1 MKPLVFKTN
10 LGETF
15 FDYHDIIRLEAD
27 GCHTSIYNS
36 KGEVL
41 KSSVNISSIEKLL
54 PEKNFFRS
62 HRSHIVNLSFISNY
76 NGKLGVLTVAEY
88 EVPISETYQQK
99 FMELFSSGNRIY
111 IR

>member
-1 MKPLVFKTN
+1 MKPLIIRTN

-15 FDYHDIIRLEAD
+15 FDYQDIVRLEAD
-27 GCHTSIYNS
+27 GCHTSIYNT

-41 KSSVNISSIEKLL
+41 KSSANISSIEKAL
-54 PEKNFFRS
+54 PENVFFRS
-62 HRSHIVNLSFISNY
+62 HRSHIINLSFITNY
-76 NGKLGVLTVAEY
+76 NGKSGILTVAGH

-99 FMELFSSGNRIY
+99 FMELFSSGNRIH